1 MADAASP
8 ASPLQQEVAVLRQ
21 RVAALEAARTA
32 QEARTQAL
40 QDAQELAEKVIET
53 IRDPLLILQPD
64 LRVEAAN
71 PAFYQLFQVHP
82 ADTLGWCI
90 YDLGNGQWA
99 IPALRTLLEDILP
112 SQTVFHDFEVT
123 HTFAQLGPRTML
135 LNARRVDHLQRI
147 LLAIEDITSRKH
159 AETLLRAHAALLGT
173 QVEDQTTALQQALA
187 HLHREIAARQHRE
200 REAQRAQHFALLGR
214 LAAGMSHEIRN
225 PLGALVLHVD
235 LLEEELRQPSAHSAD
250 EVAQALAEIKTQVAR
265 LEDLVQDYLSL
276 VQVGHIERTPQDLTA
291 VLHTW
296 ARAWQGLAAA
306 RGITLQVEGGAALG
320 QVAFHG
326 NTLHR
331 ALLNL
336 VQNALDAMEPGG
348 SVTLVGQPTATQV
361 QIHVRD
367 TGMGI
372 PAERL
377 ATIFEPLY
385 TTKPGGTG
393 LGLYIVQE
401 IVAAHAGQVTVASV
415 EGQGTTVTVMLPR
428 AADVPTRT
436 PAG

>member
-8 ASPLQQEVAVLRQ
+8 LSPVQQELALLRQ
-21 RVAALEAARTA
+21 RVADLEAARAA
-32 QEARTQAL
+32 Q
-40 QDAQELAEKVIET
+40 DLAEKVIET
-53 IRDPLLILQPD
+53 IRDPLLILQHD
-64 LRVEAAN
+64 LHVQAAN
-71 PAFYQLFQVHP
+71 PAFYTLFQVSP
-82 ADTLGWCI
+82 ATTVGQRI

-99 IPALRTLLEDILP
+99 IPALRTLLEEILP
-112 SQTVFHDFEVT
+112 RNTVFNDYEMT
-123 HTFAQLGPRTML
+123 HTFEQLGPRTML
-135 LNARRVDHLQRI
+135 LNARRIDHLQLI

-187 HLHREIAARQHRE
+187 HLRREMTARETLE
-200 REAQRAQHFALLGR
+200 REAQRVQHFALLGR
-214 LAAGMSHEIRN
+214 LAAGVSHEIRN
-225 PLGALVLHVD
+225 PLGAVVLHVD
-235 LLEEELRQPSAHSAD
+235 LLEEELRQPSTNSAD
-250 EVAQALAEIKTQVAR
+250 EVAQALAEIKTNLAR

-276 VQVGHIERTPQDLTA
+276 VRVGNMERTPQDLGA
-291 VLHTW
+291 ALHAW
-296 ARAWQGLAAA
+296 ASAWQGLAAA
-306 RGITLQVEGGAALG
+306 RGMTLQVEGRAELG
-320 QVAFHG
+320 QVAFHA

-331 ALLNL
+331 SLLNL
-336 VQNALDAMEPGG
+336 VQNALDAMQPGG
-348 SVTLVGQPTATQV
+348 TVTLGGQPTATQV
-361 QIHVRD
+361 QLHVRD

-401 IVAAHAGQVTVASV
+401 IVAAHGGQVTVESV
-415 EGQGTTVTVMLPR
+415 EGQGTTVTVTLPR
-428 AADVPTRT
+428 TADAPPRT

>member
-112 SQTVFHDFEVT
+112 SQTVFNDFEVS

-135 LNARRVDHLQRI
+135 LNARRVDHLQLI
-147 LLAIEDITSRKH
+147 LLAMEDITSRKH

-173 QVEDQTTALQQALA
+173 QVEDQTAALQQALA

>member
-1 MADAASP
+1 
-8 ASPLQQEVAVLRQ
+8 
-21 RVAALEAARTA
+21 
-32 QEARTQAL
+32 
-40 QDAQELAEKVIET
+40 
-53 IRDPLLILQPD
+53 
-64 LRVEAAN
+64 
-71 PAFYQLFQVHP
+71 
-82 ADTLGWCI
+82 
-90 YDLGNGQWA
+90 
-99 IPALRTLLEDILP
+99 
-112 SQTVFHDFEVT
+112 
-123 HTFAQLGPRTML
+123 
-135 LNARRVDHLQRI
+135 
-147 LLAIEDITSRKH
+147 
-159 AETLLRAHAALLGT
+159 
-173 QVEDQTTALQQALA
+173 
-187 HLHREIAARQHRE
+187 
-200 REAQRAQHFALLGR
+200 
-214 LAAGMSHEIRN
+214 
-225 PLGALVLHVD
+225 
-235 LLEEELRQPSAHSAD
+235 
-250 EVAQALAEIKTQVAR
+250 
-265 LEDLVQDYLSL
+265 
-276 VQVGHIERTPQDLTA
+276 
-291 VLHTW
+291 
-296 ARAWQGLAAA
+296 
-306 RGITLQVEGGAALG
+306 VEGGAALG

-336 VQNALDAMEPGG
+336 VQNALDATEPGG
-348 SVTLVGQPTATQV
+348 TVTLVGQPTATQV